1 MGFKKGPQVLAFDDK
16 VNSWKTNETKKNG
29 FDMIEAQ
36 PDWSNH
42 AELLPKEWFGKQ
54 VYKINDRE
62 GNDILLVPYAEAG
75 QKEGNV
81 SVWLPLIWNKYK

>member
-1 MGFKKGPQVLAFDDK
+1 
-16 VNSWKTNETKKNG
+16 
-29 FDMIEAQ
+29 MIEAQ